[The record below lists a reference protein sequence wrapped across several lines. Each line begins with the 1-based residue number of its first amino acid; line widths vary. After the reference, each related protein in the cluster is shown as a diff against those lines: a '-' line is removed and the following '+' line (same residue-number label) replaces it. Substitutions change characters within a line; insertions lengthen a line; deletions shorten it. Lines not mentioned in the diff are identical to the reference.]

1 MKIAILTLGT
11 RGDVQPYAV
20 LGQALVQRGHQVT
33 LSTAKNF
40 EQIVKSYG
48 VDFAPVEADFQEL
61 LNSDEGKKMM
71 KGNPFAIKTNL
82 NTWVYPLLINSLT
95 AFYKLARES
104 DIVLYHVKT
113 LADSFADQFPHKMI
127 RANVLPIVEPT
138 REFANPAFSGL
149 PIPHFLNKLTY
160 KFSNLSIK
168 LLSKPIGQFRAK
180 FDLPKDFKTPTVK
193 NIYGISSA
201 FLPVPHDFPKLS
213 KFTGFWFG
221 TSTVELSTDLTTFIQ
236 KGKAPLLLTFGSMP
250 FKSQFDLQTAII
262 KLTETLDTRIIVIK
276 GWGLD
281 QTERLEKNPK
291 IKVIQ
296 SAPYEKLFPLTKAII
311 HHGGIGTT
319 AECLRAGKPFLICP
333 ILYPIGDQKFWGQ
346 HAYQK
351 GLAVKPVPI
360 SKMTEK
366 IFLESINELLTN
378 QQLYDNANQIKKLI
392 SKENGLEKTID
403 EIEKNQSQQQLC
415 VRLNEA
421 LRMTL
426 YNSKFRFSARS
437 K

>member
-20 LGQALVQRGHQVT
+20 LGQALKQRGHQVT

-40 EQIVKSYG
+40 AQLVTSYDI
-48 VDFAPVEADFQEL
+48 DFAPVEADFQEI

-71 KGNPFAIKTNL
+71 KGSPFAVRRNL
-82 NTWVYPLLINSLT
+82 KTWVYPLITNSLT
-95 AFYKLARES
+95 EFYRFAKES

-127 RANVLPIVEPT
+127 KANVLPIVEPT
-138 REFANPAFSGL
+138 SDFANPAFSGL
-149 PIPHFLNKLTY
+149 PIPGFLNKLTY

-168 LLSKPIGQFRAK
+168 LLSNPIGAFRSK
-180 FDLPKDFKTPTVK
+180 FNLTKKFSLPTVR
-193 NIYGISSA
+193 NIYGISSH
-201 FLPVPHDFPKLS
+201 FLPVPHDFPAHS

-221 TSTVELSTDLTTFIQ
+221 TSTTELSKDLIKFINA
-236 KGKAPLLLTFGSMP
+236 GEPPLLLTFGSMP
-250 FKSQFDLQTAII
+250 FKSKFDLQTALVKIT
-262 KLTETLDTRIIVIK
+262 KQLDTRIIVVK

-281 QTERLEKNPK
+281 NTEQLEKNTR
-291 IKVIQ
+291 IKVIE

-333 ILYPIGDQKFWGQ
+333 ILYPIGDQMFWGQ
-346 HAYQK
+346 HAYKK
-351 GLAVKPVPI
+351 GLAVKPTPI

-366 IFLESINELLTN
+366 IFLQSISELLTN
-378 QQLYDNANQIKKLI
+378 NQLYDNAKMLQTLI
-392 SKENGLEKTID
+392 NNENGISQTID
-403 EIEKNQSQQQLC
+403 AIEKIKAQ
-415 VRLNEA
+415 NE
-421 LRMTL
+421 RI
-426 YNSKFRFSARS
+426 RS
-437 K
+437 NLS